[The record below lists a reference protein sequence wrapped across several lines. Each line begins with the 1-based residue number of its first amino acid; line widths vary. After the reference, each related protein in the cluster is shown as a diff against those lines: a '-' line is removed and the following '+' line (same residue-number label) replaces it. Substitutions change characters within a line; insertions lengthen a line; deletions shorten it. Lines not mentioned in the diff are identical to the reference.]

1 VDGLDGGSAMSD
13 VVLVM
18 LVGGR
23 RPLTRQRRA
32 RERQRLRLSKRAGK
46 SGSSLITWHGHL
58 QLKDT

>member
-1 VDGLDGGSAMSD
+1 MSD

-32 RERQRLRLSKRAGK
+32 RERANCG
-46 SGSSLITWHGHL
+46 
-58 QLKDT
+58 